1 MTWRKTPEAL
11 VHFLEE
17 NLRDVDCQF
26 RQMFGYPV
34 YFINNNMFIG
44 THEDN
49 LFLRLPAA
57 ERERVLSTHDE
68 AAPFEPLPG
77 RIMKEYITIP
87 DNVYGDH
94 EVFSDLLARSV
105 AYVSSLPPKVK
116 KKRRKKGQESA

>member
-11 VHFLEE
+11 IRFLEE
-17 NLRDVDCQF
+17 NLRDVDCRF
-26 RQMFGYPV
+26 RWMFGYPV

-49 LFLRLPAA
+49 LFLRLPEA
-57 ERERVLSTHDE
+57 ERERVLSAYDE
-68 AAPFEPLPG
+68 TSPFEPRPG

-87 DNVYGDH
+87 DNIYGDH
-94 EVFSDLLARSV
+94 ALFSDLLAKSV

-116 KKRRKKGQESA
+116 KRRRKKGQEST